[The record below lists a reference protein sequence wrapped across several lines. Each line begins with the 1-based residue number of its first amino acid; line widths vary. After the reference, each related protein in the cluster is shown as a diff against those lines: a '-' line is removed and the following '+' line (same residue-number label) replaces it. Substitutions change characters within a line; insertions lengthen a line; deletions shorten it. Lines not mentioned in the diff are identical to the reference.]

1 MVRCNREAAVPMRLR
16 RVLLRCH
23 GAFRFLSANPAGAL
37 RVEVIFFKWIAAGSL
52 KVEVTKYALDEAAE
66 VHKRFEARKTTG
78 KVVLIP

>member
-1 MVRCNREAAVPMRLR
+1 MNIHLAISSLQHVPR
-16 RVLLRCH
+16 
-23 GAFRFLSANPAGAL
+23 AL
-37 RVEVIFFKWIAAGSL
+37 GDLFKWIAEGSL